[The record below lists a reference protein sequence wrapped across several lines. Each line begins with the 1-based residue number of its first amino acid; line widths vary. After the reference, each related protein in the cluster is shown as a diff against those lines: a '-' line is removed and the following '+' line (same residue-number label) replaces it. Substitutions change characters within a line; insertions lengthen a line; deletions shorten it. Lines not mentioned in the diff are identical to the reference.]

1 MKNRVFTRTF
11 LRMRGNGLTIGKL
24 MGAGALV
31 VGLQFVGFAQNSQA
45 RNKEILDSAEIRF
58 QENTHR
64 VVLDDQSKII
74 PWTTPQSKAYD
85 LFLHQRW
92 NFIKHKVPAS
102 PGPAPRSLYP
112 QYYFYCAYRPK
123 NGTLEPDVWMNDIG
137 EKIPN
142 WFESARLYYAYTGD
156 TSVMNIIE
164 KFAMYVLEH
173 GTSPANFSWPNF
185 PYTTTNAGDTLYRG
199 FTSAK
204 RFVLHEIQVDHA
216 SEIGLAYY
224 RLYLYTGKEKFKT
237 AAMNVAN
244 TLAKKVRP
252 GSASQS
258 PWPYLVIMDSG
269 KITSEYGAN
278 WTGAYTLLSELVKA
292 KIGNVDAYKKACTH
306 VKDFILNH
314 PLKTGYW
321 TDGHSDNAVTSNTYK
336 SNLSASNFKLFM
348 FDFPDFNA
356 NWKKDIPKLIEWTEK
371 YFIERGDRREPGN
384 MWGANIVGE
393 QDDFLFKMDYQTARY
408 AAECARWYALSGDES
423 YKEKAYRALNWV
435 TYCNDAEGMAFESP
449 LSKGI
454 SSWWSDCYGEG
465 PRMFYHA
472 FAGIP
477 EWAPPMED
485 HILYS
490 EGILKDVSYANK
502 KIQYT
507 ATDIGGTEFL
517 RLSFKPASINVNGT
531 KISERPDLTKE
542 GYTLKDLGGGDYAVQ
557 IKRIKA
563 GKVIVAGM

>member
-1 MKNRVFTRTF
+1 MTNRIVTLTNATTEKQVYAF
-11 LRMRGNGLTIGKL
+11 LRILGTAVLVIGMQL
-24 MGAGALV
+24 
-31 VGLQFVGFAQNSQA
+31 FAFSQGSQTK
-45 RNKEILDSAEIRF
+45 KEQILDSAKIRF
-58 QENTHR
+58 QENTHK
-64 VVLDDQSKII
+64 VVLDDQGKII
-74 PWTTPQSKAYD
+74 PWTTPQSRAYD
-85 LFLHQRW
+85 HFLHQRW
-92 NFIKHKVPAS
+92 NFIKHHTPLS

-123 NGTLEPDVWMNDIG
+123 NGMLEPDMWMNDIG

-156 TSVMNIIE
+156 TSVMNIME
-164 KFAMYVLEH
+164 KFASYVLEH

-185 PYTTTNAGDTLYRG
+185 PYSTTNAGDTLYRG

-204 RFVLHEIQVDHA
+204 RFALHEIQVDHA
-216 SEIGLAYY
+216 SEMGLAYY

-237 AAMNVAN
+237 AAVNVAN

-252 GSASQS
+252 GSATQS

-278 WTGAYTLLSELVKA
+278 WTGAYTLLDALAKA
-292 KIGNVDAYKKACTH
+292 KIGNVEAYKKACGY
-306 VKDFILNH
+306 VKDFLLNH

-321 TDGHSDNAVTSNTYK
+321 TDGHSDNKVTSNTYK

-348 FDFPDFNA
+348 FDFPEFNK
-356 NWKKDIPKLIEWTEK
+356 NWRNDMPKLIGWTEEF
-371 YFIERGDRREPGN
+371 FIERGARNEPGN

-393 QDDFLFKMDYQTARY
+393 QDDFIFKMDYQTARY

-435 TYCNDAEGMAFESP
+435 TYCNDEKGMAFESP

-454 SSWWSDCYGEG
+454 SNWWSDCYGEG

-472 FAGIP
+472 FAGVP
-477 EWAPPMED
+477 EWAPPGEN

-490 EGILKDVSYANK
+490 ESILKDVSYK
-502 KIQYT
+502 PREVRYT
-507 ATDIGGTEFL
+507 PATDSGIDFL
-517 RLSFKPASINVNGT
+517 KVTFKPVSVTTNGR
-531 KISERPDLTKE
+531 KIAVRSDLTRE
-542 GYTLKDLGGGDYAVQ
+542 GYTLRDLGNGDYAVT
-557 IKRIKA
+557 IKRAGA
-563 GKVIVAGM
+563 GKISVSGL